1 MHMKTTRRGRGLAPL
16 PRWAVL
22 AGVLALPLAGCDLDT
37 DGILSV
43 NDPEFPTNASLRDPA
58 ALPLLVR
65 GAQAEFFRGYSGSGL
80 DNLGFVSA
88 VGLFTDEFNTT
99 DTFVDRNALDQRNL
113 QPVEVG
119 NASDLAFNRLQR
131 ARRASRDSR
140 VAVVEVR
147 GANDPDVA
155 LLNAIEGYSYV
166 GLGEGFCSGVP
177 ISNVEGGTFQGGTP
191 QTTQALLD
199 SAVVRFQAALAVSS
213 AGQSTA
219 AQTAITRSQNLARV
233 GLGRAL
239 LNLNRPT
246 EAAAAVNAVPNTF
259 TFLIEHSE
267 NTFQNPIW
275 NLNNNN
281 ARFSVG
287 DNEGGNGLN
296 FRTATDPRLAVSR
309 TGTRV
314 GFDNVTPLFEQQK
327 YPNRDADVVLADFR
341 EARLI
346 EAEAALRAGD
356 VTTFL
361 QRLNTLRTGV
371 TGLAPLTD
379 PGNLNAR
386 VDLLFRERAFWMYAT
401 GHRLGDYRRLVRQY
415 NRPVNTVYPTGVHS
429 GGSAFGTDVVLP
441 VPFAEEQNTQF
452 TRGQCN
458 TKQV

>member
-1 MHMKTTRRGRGLAPL
+1 MHMKTTRRGRGLAPF

-22 AGVLALPLAGCDLDT
+22 AAALTLPLAACDTEGL
-37 DGILSV
+37 LNV
-43 NDPEFPTNASLRDPA
+43 EDPEFPTNASLRDPN

-65 GAQAEFFRGYSGSGL
+65 GAIAEFFRGYSGSGL

-99 DTFVDRNALDQRNL
+99 DTFVDRNALDARTL
-113 QPVEVG
+113 QAPALG

-131 ARRASRDSR
+131 ARRASRDAAAA
-140 VAVVEVR
+140 VAEVR
-147 GANDPDVA
+147 GANDPDIA
-155 LLNAIEGYSYV
+155 LLRAIEAYSY
-166 GLGEGFCSGVP
+166 LTLAEGFCSGVP
-177 ISNVEGGTFQGGTP
+177 ISNAEGGQFTGGP
-191 QTTQALLD
+191 ALTTEQLLD
-199 SAVVRFQAALAVSS
+199 SAVVRFRATIASDPTGLPA
-213 AGQSTA
+213 AGQTA
-219 AQTAITRSQNLARV
+219 VAQAQNLARV

-239 LNLNRPT
+239 LNLNRPA

-281 ARFSVG
+281 ARFSVA
-287 DNEGGNGLN
+287 DNQGGTGLN
-296 FRTATDPRLAVSR
+296 FRTAADPRLPVTR
-309 TGTRV
+309 QGTRV
-314 GFDNVTPLFEQQK
+314 GFDNITPLFEQQK

-356 VTTFL
+356 VNTFL
-361 QRLNTLRTGV
+361 QRLNTLRAGV

-379 PGNLNAR
+379 PGNQNAR

-401 GHRLGDYRRLVRQY
+401 AHRLGDFRRLVKQY
-415 NRPVNTVYPTGVHS
+415 NRPVSSVYPS
-429 GGSAFGTDVVLP
+429 GAGFGSDVVLP
-441 VPFAEEQNTQF
+441 VPFVEEQNTNF
-452 TRGQCN
+452 TREQCN
-458 TKQV
+458 TTQV